1 VWVELAAVLAISCCM
16 AIQQGGLSARPKDTV
31 SMLRTRTGSNCKCR
45 GVHRHCPIDMN
56 QFRDEIIMPNIG
68 LRFATYGIPL
78 INIARTALL
87 AAATVF
93 LYWKA
98 RQLAV
103 KIPLNMVELNL
114 MSNPSLRA

>member
-1 VWVELAAVLAISCCM
+1 LPGPGRITQHKAGQVVIA
-16 AIQQGGLSARPKDTV
+16 
-31 SMLRTRTGSNCKCR
+31 KCR
-45 GVHRHCPIDMN
+45 GVHRHYPTDMN
-56 QFRDEIIMPNIG
+56 QFRDEIIMPNIKP
-68 LRFATYGIPL
+68 RFATYGTPL

-103 KIPLNMVELNL
+103 KNTLKHGRIKFDVKPK
-114 MSNPSLRA
+114 PKSLIFQLKC